1 MNEESAFLSCFRSVG
16 DPRMDR
22 RKRHKLLDILG
33 ITICAVIA
41 GADAWTEVED
51 YGREKRQWL
60 ETFLSLKNG
69 IPSHDTFGRVFALLD
84 PGELEEAFAR
94 WVRTLVGRLDGVVAI
109 DGKTARRS
117 HDGASDKG
125 ALHVVSAWASEAGLA
140 LGQVATDQKSNE
152 ITAIP
157 ELLGMLDIKGSLVTI
172 DAMGCQR
179 TIAQNI
185 LDAGA
190 DYLLSVKGN
199 QERLEEDIAEEF
211 AGAQADGFKHMKYS
225 HFATLEKNRERI
237 EKREYWLTEDVG
249 GLGTLD
255 KWPGLEAM
263 IMCKRSRTVGGETK
277 TETHYYIASTGDG
290 GAEKLGGAIRKH
302 WGIENS
308 LHWVLDIAF
317 REDESRI
324 RAGNAQRNMALLRKL
339 AVNLL
344 KNDKTSKRGIKN
356 KRLRAG
362 WSQEYMELLLR
373 QF

>member
-1 MNEESAFLSCFRSVG
+1 MNTDSAFLTCFKTVE
-16 DPRMDR
+16 DPRMNR
-22 RKRHKLLDILG
+22 RKLHELLDIIG
-33 ITICAVIA
+33 VTICAVIA
-41 GADAWTEVED
+41 GSDTWTEVED
-51 YGREKRQWL
+51 YGKEKEQWL
-60 ETFLSLKNG
+60 RSFLKLKNG

-84 PGELEEAFAR
+84 SNELEKAFVQ
-94 WVRTLVGRLDGVVAI
+94 WVRALVGRLEGVVAI

-117 HDGASDKG
+117 HDSASKKG
-125 ALHVVSAWASEAGLA
+125 ALHLVSAWASDAGLV
-140 LGQVATDQKSNE
+140 LGQVATNQKSNE

-157 ELLGMLDIKGSLVTI
+157 QLLGMLDIKGCLVTI

-179 TIAQNI
+179 KIAQNI

-211 AGAQADGFKHMKYS
+211 AQAQADGFKHMKHTHYE
-225 HFATLEKNRERI
+225 TVEKNRERI
-237 EKREYWLTEDVG
+237 EKREYWLTADVG
-249 GLGTLD
+249 GLGTLE
-255 KWPGLEAM
+255 KWPGLAAM
-263 IMCKRSRTVGGETK
+263 VMCKRTRTLGKETSS
-277 TETHYYIASTGDG
+277 ETHYYITSTKDAD
-290 GAEKLGGAIRKH
+290 AEKIGNSVRSH
-302 WGIENS
+302 WGVENS

-324 RAGNAQRNMALLRKL
+324 RTGNAQQNMALLRKL
-339 AVNLL
+339 AINLI

-362 WSQEYMELLLR
+362 WNNDYMIQLLR

>member
-1 MNEESAFLSCFRSVG
+1 MNEKSAFLSCFGMVE

-22 RKRHKLLDILG
+22 RRQHKLIDILG
-33 ITICAVIA
+33 VTVCAVIA

-51 YGREKRQWL
+51 YGREKREWL
-60 ETFLSLKNG
+60 ESFLNLENG

-117 HDGASDKG
+117 HDRASDKG

-179 TIAQNI
+179 KIAQNI

-211 AGAQADGFKHMKYS
+211 AQAQADGFKHMKYTY
-225 HFATLEKNRERI
+225 FETLEKNRERT
-237 EKREYWLTEDVG
+237 EKREYWLTGDVG

-263 IMCKRSRTVGGETK
+263 VMCKRSRTLNEEK
-277 TETHYYIASTGDG
+277 SIETHYYITSKRDGD
-290 GAEKLGGAIRKH
+290 AEKIGGAIREH

-324 RAGNAQRNMALLRKL
+324 RTGNAQRNMALLRKM
-339 AVNLL
+339 AINVL

-356 KRLRAG
+356 RRLRAG
-362 WSQEYMELLLR
+362 WSEDYMMMLLR

>member
-1 MNEESAFLSCFRSVG
+1 MNEKSAFLSCFKLVE

-33 ITICAVIA
+33 VTICAVIA

-51 YGREKRQWL
+51 YGREKREWL
-60 ETFLSLKNG
+60 EKFLSLENG

-84 PGELEEAFAR
+84 PGELEEAFAQ

-117 HDGASDKG
+117 HDGALDKS
-125 ALHVVSAWASEAGLA
+125 ALHVVSAWASDAGLV

-157 ELLGMLDIKGSLVTI
+157 ELLGMLDIRGSLVTI

-179 TIAQNI
+179 KIAQNI

-199 QERLEEDIAEEF
+199 QERLEEDIADEF
-211 AGAQADGFKHMKYS
+211 SAAQADGFKHMKYS
-225 HFATLEKNRERI
+225 HFETLEKNRERI

-249 GLGTLD
+249 GLGTLE
-255 KWPGLEAM
+255 KWPGLSAM
-263 IMCKRSRTVGGETK
+263 IMCKRSRTAGGQTS
-277 TETHYYIASTGDG
+277 TETHYYIASTAEG
-290 GAEKLGGAIRKH
+290 GAQKLGDAIRKH

-356 KRLRAG
+356 RRLRAG
-362 WSQEYMELLLR
+362 WSQQYMELLLR

>member
-1 MNEESAFLSCFRSVG
+1 
-16 DPRMDR
+16 MDR
-22 RKRHKLLDILG
+22 QKRHKLLDILG
-33 ITICAVIA
+33 VTICAVIA

-51 YGREKRQWL
+51 YGREKREWL
-60 ETFLSLKNG
+60 EKFLSLKNG

-84 PGELEEAFAR
+84 PVELEEAFAR

-179 TIAQNI
+179 KIAQNI

-199 QERLEEDIAEEF
+199 QERLEEDIAEEL
-211 AGAQADGFKHMKYS
+211 AEAQADGFKHMKYS
-225 HFATLEKNRERI
+225 HFETLEKNRERI

-255 KWPGLEAM
+255 KWPGLSAM
-263 IMCKRSRTVGGETK
+263 LMCNRTRTVGDETS
-277 TETHYYIASTGDG
+277 TEIHYYIASTADG
-290 GAEKLGGAIRKH
+290 GAEKLGNAIRKH

-356 KRLRAG
+356 RRLRAG